1 MLDPIFVIGTWPT
14 GSRTRGSTASITCNG
29 GWGQHMAQEAGL
41 RTGRGLPLFWRV
53 CLVNGAVFAVGTAVL
68 AASPATVSTPVL
80 AREALVLAVGLTVI
94 LVANGLL
101 LRAMLGPLDRLR
113 HLMEDVDLLRPG
125 QRLREQCSGPAAD
138 LVGSFNAML
147 ERLEAERAASSGQA
161 LAAQE
166 AERRRVAQELHDEVG
181 QSLTAV
187 LLGLRQVA
195 DRAPADLQQDVLLV
209 QEAARAGLDEV
220 RQVARRLRPGVL
232 DDLGLVSALTSL
244 VTEHAQLTGA
254 EVCRRLSPDLPSLG
268 PDAELV
274 VYRVAQEALTNVA
287 RHAAAGRVCVDLAP
301 TFAGDAVQLRVLD
314 DGRGLGDSREGAGI
328 RGMRERAMLI
338 AATLTVGPHPEGGTE
353 LRLLVPV
360 PESGNSR

>member
-1 MLDPIFVIGTWPT
+1 MG
-14 GSRTRGSTASITCNG
+14 
-29 GWGQHMAQEAGL
+29 QEARL
-41 RTGRGLPLFWRV
+41 RAGRGLPLFWRV
-53 CLVNGAVFAVGTAVL
+53 CLVNGAVLAVGTAVL

-113 HLMEDVDLLRPG
+113 RLMEDVDLLRPG
-125 QRLREQCSGPAAD
+125 QRLPEQGSGPAAE
-138 LVGSFNAML
+138 LITSFNAML

-187 LLGLRQVA
+187 LLGLRRVA
-195 DRAPADLQQDVLLV
+195 DRAPADLQQEVLLV
-209 QEAARAGLDEV
+209 QETARASLDEV
-220 RQVARRLRPGVL
+220 RQVVRRLRPGVL

-244 VTEHAQLTGA
+244 VTEHTRLTGA
-254 EVCRRLSPDLPSLG
+254 DVCRRLSSDLPALG

-287 RHAAAGRVCVDLAP
+287 RHAAAGRVCVDLTP
-301 TFAGDAVQLRVLD
+301 TFTGDAVQLRVVD
-314 DGRGLGDSREGAGI
+314 DGRGLGDSHEGAGI

-360 PESGNSR
+360 PRTGERR

>member
-1 MLDPIFVIGTWPT
+1 MEQ
-14 GSRTRGSTASITCNG
+14 GSRLGA
-29 GWGQHMAQEAGL
+29 
-41 RTGRGLPLFWRV
+41 GRGMPLFWRV

-101 LRAMLGPLDRLR
+101 LRALLGPLDRLR
-113 HLMEDVDLLRPG
+113 RLMEDIDLLRPG
-125 QRLREQCSGPAAD
+125 QRLPDRGGGPASD
-138 LVGSFNAML
+138 LIGSFNAML

-195 DRAPADLQQDVLLV
+195 DRAPADLQQEVLVV
-209 QEAARAGLDEV
+209 QETARASLDEV
-220 RQVARRLRPGVL
+220 RQVVRRLRPGVL

-244 VTEHAQLTGA
+244 VTEHARLTGA
-254 EVCRRLSPDLPSLG
+254 HVCRHLSPDLPPLG

-287 RHAAAGRVCVDLAP
+287 RHADAARVCVDLTP
-301 TFAGDAVQLRVLD
+301 TFAGDAVQLRVVD
-314 DGRGLGDSREGAGI
+314 DGRGLGDGREGAGI

-338 AATLTVGPHPEGGTE
+338 AATLTVGAQQDGGTE
-353 LRLLVPV
+353 LLLLVPALRT
-360 PESGNSR
+360 ENDR

>member
-1 MLDPIFVIGTWPT
+1 
-14 GSRTRGSTASITCNG
+14 
-29 GWGQHMAQEAGL
+29 MAQGTRLTA
-41 RTGRGLPLFWRV
+41 RHGLPLFWRV
-53 CLVNGAVFAVGTAVL
+53 CLANGAVFAVGTAVL

-80 AREALVLAVGLTVI
+80 AREALVLAVGLTVMLI
-94 LVANGLL
+94 ANGLL
-101 LRAMLGPLDRLR
+101 LRTMLGPLDRLR

-125 QRLREQCSGPAAD
+125 QRLPEQGSGPASD

-147 ERLEAERAASSGQA
+147 DRLEAERAASSGQA

-195 DRAPADLQQDVLLV
+195 DRAPAELQQEVLLV
-209 QEAARAGLDEV
+209 QETARASLDEV
-220 RQVARRLRPGVL
+220 RQVVRRLRPGVL

-244 VTEHAQLTGA
+244 VTEHARLTGA
-254 EVCRRLSPDLPSLG
+254 EVCRRLSTDLPPLG
-268 PDAELV
+268 PEAELV

-287 RHAAAGRVCVDLAP
+287 RHADAGRVCVDLAP
-301 TFAGDAVQLRVLD
+301 TLAGDAVELRVLD
-314 DGRGLGDSREGAGI
+314 DGSGLGDGREGAGI
-328 RGMRERAMLI
+328 RGMRERAMLVG
-338 AATLTVGPHPEGGTE
+338 ATLTVGRHQEGGTE

-360 PESGNSR
+360 PRPGDGR

>member
-1 MLDPIFVIGTWPT
+1 
-14 GSRTRGSTASITCNG
+14 
-29 GWGQHMAQEAGL
+29 MAQRFRLGA
-41 RTGRGLPLFWRV
+41 GRGLPLFWRV
-53 CLVNGAVFAVGTAVL
+53 CLVNGAVLAVGTAVL

-101 LRAMLGPLDRLR
+101 LHAVLGPLDRLR
-113 HLMEDVDLLRPG
+113 RLMEDVDLLRPG
-125 QRLREQCSGPAAD
+125 QRLPERGSGPAAE
-138 LVGSFNAML
+138 LIGSFNAML

-195 DRAPADLQQDVLLV
+195 DRAPADLQQEVLLV
-209 QEAARAGLDEV
+209 QETARAGLDEV
-220 RQVARRLRPGVL
+220 RQVVRRLRPGVL
-232 DDLGLVSALTSL
+232 DDLGLVSALTAL
-244 VTEHAQLTGA
+244 VAEHARLTGA
-254 EVCRRLSPDLPSLG
+254 DVCRRLSPDLPPLG

-287 RHAAAGRVCVDLAP
+287 RHADAGRVCVELAP
-301 TFAGDAVQLRVLD
+301 TFAGDAVQLRVVD
-314 DGRGLGDSREGAGI
+314 DGRGLGDGREGAGM
-328 RGMRERAMLI
+328 RGMRERAVLVG
-338 AATLTVGPHPEGGTE
+338 ATLTVGSHQEGGTE

-360 PESGNSR
+360 PRPGDGP

>member
-1 MLDPIFVIGTWPT
+1 
-14 GSRTRGSTASITCNG
+14 
-29 GWGQHMAQEAGL
+29 MAQRFRLGA
-41 RTGRGLPLFWRV
+41 GRGLPLFWRV
-53 CLVNGAVFAVGTAVL
+53 CLLNGAVLAVGTAVL

-101 LRAMLGPLDRLR
+101 LRAVLGPLDRLR
-113 HLMEDVDLLRPG
+113 RLMEDVDLLHPG
-125 QRLREQCSGPAAD
+125 QRLPEQGSGPASE
-138 LVGSFNAML
+138 LIGSFNAML

-195 DRAPADLQQDVLLV
+195 DRAPADLQQEVLLV
-209 QEAARAGLDEV
+209 QETARAGLDEV
-220 RQVARRLRPGVL
+220 RQVVRRLRPGVL
-232 DDLGLVSALTSL
+232 DDLGLVSALTAL
-244 VTEHAQLTGA
+244 VTEHARLTGA
-254 EVCRRLSPDLPSLG
+254 DVCRRLSPDLPPLG

-287 RHAAAGRVCVDLAP
+287 RHADAGRVCVELAP
-301 TFAGDAVQLRVLD
+301 TFAGDAVHLRIVD
-314 DGRGLGDSREGAGI
+314 DGRGLGDGREGAGV
-328 RGMRERAMLI
+328 RGMRERAVLVG
-338 AATLTVGPHPEGGTE
+338 ATLTLGSHPEGGTE

-360 PESGNSR
+360 PRRGDRP

>member
-1 MLDPIFVIGTWPT
+1 M
-14 GSRTRGSTASITCNG
+14 
-29 GWGQHMAQEAGL
+29 GQGARLQA
-41 RTGRGLPLFWRV
+41 GRGLPLFWRV
-53 CLVNGAVFAVGTAVL
+53 CLLNGAVLTVGTAVL

-101 LRAMLGPLDRLR
+101 LRAVLGPLDRLR
-113 HLMEDVDLLRPG
+113 RLMEDVDLLRPG
-125 QRLREQCSGPAAD
+125 QRLPEHGSGPAVE
-138 LVGSFNAML
+138 LITSFNAML

-187 LLGLRQVA
+187 LLGLRRVA
-195 DRAPADLQQDVLLV
+195 DRAPADLQQEVLLV
-209 QEAARAGLDEV
+209 QEAARASLDEV
-220 RQVARRLRPGVL
+220 RQVVRRLRPGVL

-244 VTEHAQLTGA
+244 VTEHARLTGA
-254 EVCRRLSPDLPSLG
+254 DVCRRLSPDLPPLG

-287 RHAAAGRVCVDLAP
+287 RHAAAGRVCVDLTP
-301 TFAGDAVQLRVLD
+301 TFAGDAVQLRVVD
-314 DGRGLGDSREGAGI
+314 DGGGLGDSHEGAGI

-338 AATLTVGPHPEGGTE
+338 AATLAVGPHQDGGTE

-360 PESGNSR
+360 PRTGERR

>member
-1 MLDPIFVIGTWPT
+1 
-14 GSRTRGSTASITCNG
+14 
-29 GWGQHMAQEAGL
+29 
-41 RTGRGLPLFWRV
+41 
-53 CLVNGAVFAVGTAVL
+53 
-68 AASPATVSTPVL
+68 VL

-101 LRAMLGPLDRLR
+101 LRALLGPLDRLR
-113 HLMEDVDLLRPG
+113 RLMEDVDLLRPG
-125 QRLREQCSGPAAD
+125 QRLPEQGSGPASE
-138 LVGSFNAML
+138 LIGSFNAML

-195 DRAPADLQQDVLLV
+195 DRAPSDLRQEVLLV
-209 QEAARAGLDEV
+209 QETARAGLDEV
-220 RQVARRLRPGVL
+220 RQVVRRLRPGVL
-232 DDLGLVSALTSL
+232 DDLGLVSALTAL
-244 VTEHAQLTGA
+244 VTEHARLTGA
-254 EVCRRLSPDLPSLG
+254 DVCRRLSPDLPPLG

-287 RHAAAGRVCVDLAP
+287 RHAEAGRVCVELAP
-301 TFAGDAVQLRVLD
+301 TFAGDAVHLRVVD
-314 DGRGLGDSREGAGI
+314 DGRGLRDSREGAGV
-328 RGMRERAMLI
+328 RGMRERAVLVG
-338 AATLTVGPHPEGGTE
+338 ATLTLGPHPEGGTE

-360 PESGNSR
+360 PRPGDRP